1 MTNLGLFRLTDL
13 CHLGAPDLFLSPWEG
28 LSLLWVALLVNSR
41 RQGWWQ
47 LPEERI
53 QQPIT
58 ASYRSSSH
66 LRLCEE
72 REGTLVSPSAIS
84 PISSLPIK
92 GTHTPPTELCNL
104 QCPYNTTLLQC
115 SKAYCIFVHIRLE
128 ALKNKVAQG
137 NKKFVVQKRCSEEK
151 KNLFFFFL
159 KQRLLLQTPQI
170 IFSSKKVDWSTKPP
184 SCTLPCV
191 FILKYLQSQAEES
204 LSHLVINQT
213 GSRARLYYWA
223 SYTKTPGKNSFRF
236 LHSDKVS
243 VCKAFSGDSNLWTHQ
258 YLILKWGRQK
268 MEMSFLQIKPYL
280 KKRHSHQRFNRVFRH
295 DLQHLRADM
304 TLFWCDCAVKDGF
317 KWSILAST

>member
-1 MTNLGLFRLTDL
+1 MTNLGLFRLTDF

-47 LPEERI
+47 LPEERL

-115 SKAYCIFVHIRLE
+115 SKAYRIFVHIRVA
-128 ALKNKVAQG
+128 ALKNKVTQG
-137 NKKFVVQKRCSEEK
+137 NKKFVVQNRHSVFGGKKPFKKKKKR
-151 KNLFFFFL
+151 
-159 KQRLLLQTPQI
+159 RLLLQTPQK
-170 IFSSKKVDWSTKPP
+170 IFRSKKVDWSTNQP

-191 FILKYLQSQAEES
+191 FILKYLQRQAKES
-204 LSHLVINQT
+204 LSHLAINQT

-223 SYTKTPGKNSFRF
+223 SYTKIPGK
-236 LHSDKVS
+236 K
-243 VCKAFSGDSNLWTHQ
+243 
-258 YLILKWGRQK
+258 
-268 MEMSFLQIKPYL
+268 
-280 KKRHSHQRFNRVFRH
+280 
-295 DLQHLRADM
+295 
-304 TLFWCDCAVKDGF
+304 LFQLPPQW
-317 KWSILAST
+317 